1 MPNKVGSYMN
11 LKGTTFSSFRMGKNG
26 VELYS
31 AAKVGETNIPGL
43 FYKNIKD
50 DEQTKLEKD
59 KEIQS
64 LEKDG
69 FEIPDYDIAIP
80 SKNIKR
86 LYASKGIGGQID
98 TLTIVLTNGQSF
110 SISKEIKA
118 ETLFLPQDAAD
129 GEVAVYSKDEETGIV
144 SMGRSGMN
152 ITNEISDNDL
162 NEDAE
167 IPTVSA
173 ISSHIS
179 GVSEILNT
187 RTSGNNVTK
196 VK

>member
-11 LKGTTFSSFRMGKNG
+11 LKGTTFSSFKMGKKG

-31 AAKVGETNIPGL
+31 AAKVGKTDIPGL
-43 FYKNIKD
+43 FYKTSKD
-50 DEQTKLEKD
+50 DEQTGKEKE

-69 FEIPDYDIAIP
+69 FDIPDYDIAIP

-86 LYASKGIGGQID
+86 LYASKGIGGQVD

-118 ETLFLPQDAAD
+118 EELFLPQDAAD
-129 GEVAVYSKDEETGIV
+129 GEVAVYSKDDETGIV
-144 SMGRSGMN
+144 SMGRSGMS
-152 ITNEISDNDL
+152 ITNEISNNDS
-162 NEDAE
+162 NEDSE

-173 ISSHIS
+173 IRSHIT

-187 RTSGNNVTK
+187 RSNGNNVTK
-196 VK
+196 I

>member
-11 LKGTTFSSFRMGKNG
+11 LKGTTFSSFKMGKNG

-31 AAKVGETNIPGL
+31 AAKIGTSDIPGL
-43 FYKNIKD
+43 FYKTVKD
-50 DEQTKLEKD
+50 DEQTQLEKN

-69 FEIPDYDIAIP
+69 FEVPDYDIAIP

-129 GEVAVYSKDEETGIV
+129 GEVAVYSKDEETGLI
-144 SMGRSGMN
+144 SMGRSGMS

-173 ISSHIS
+173 IRSHIN
-179 GVSEILNT
+179 GVSKILDT
-187 RTSGNNVTK
+187 RASGNNVTK